1 MILLA
6 GWISAL
12 IALYLLPLILDIASL
27 RLVIEIL
34 YFGLFAASFNLL
46 FGYGGMLS
54 FGHAAAFGIGGY
66 AAGLTWKFLGA
77 VPVPLTLIGCALSGA
92 SLGIVVGV
100 FCVRSRGTSF
110 SMLTLAFSQ
119 FLFAV
124 ALKWRTVTR
133 GDDGLS
139 VRPPDLRLPGGLLL
153 HMNEPRH
160 FYWLELTVVMLCIA
174 AIWHITR
181 TPLGN
186 ASVTVREN
194 DERAA
199 SLGYN
204 VFATR
209 LIVFCIASSFAAVAG
224 GLFASFQEL
233 VSPEALD
240 FNTSAEVVL
249 IALLGGTGTLVGPL
263 LGAAAYILLQNWLSS
278 ISEHWP
284 FVVGLLFVLL
294 ILFMR
299 TGLSGIVG
307 PAGPIQYLIGM
318 WRSPTREQP

>member
-1 MILLA
+1 MIQLA

-12 IALYLLPLILDIASL
+12 MALYLFPVILDVSSL

-54 FGHAAAFGIGGY
+54 FGHAAAFGVGGY
-66 AAGLTWKFLGA
+66 AVGLTWKFLGA
-77 VPVPLTLIGCALSGA
+77 VPVPLTLIGCAFAGA

-100 FCVRSRGTSF
+100 FCVRARGTAF

-119 FLFAV
+119 FLYAV
-124 ALKWRTVTR
+124 AVKWRTVTR

-139 VRPPDLRLPGGLLL
+139 VRPPDLSLPGGIVL

-160 FYWLELTVVMLCIA
+160 FYWLELTVVMLCLA
-174 AIWHITR
+174 AIWHIKR

-186 ASVTVREN
+186 SAVTVREN

-199 SLGYN
+199 FLGYN

-209 LIVFCIASSFAAVAG
+209 LIVFCIASSLAAVAG

-249 IALLGGTGTLVGPL
+249 IALLGGTGTLTGPL
-263 LGAAAYILLQNWLSS
+263 LGAGAYILLQNWLSS
-278 ISEHWP
+278 NTEHWT
-284 FVVGLLFVLL
+284 FVIGLLFVLL
-294 ILFMR
+294 VLFMR
-299 TGLSGIVG
+299 TGLVGIVG
-307 PAGPIQYLIGM
+307 QAGLIQHLIGL
-318 WRSPTREQP
+318 WRSPRRTP